1 MNCIT
6 CTRVKHPHSSKSKTH
21 PRRQFPW
28 QDLVQPNMKNL
39 IYWFT
44 VPNDWAVSDLSKI
57 PSSFCTLFLTRLR
70 KIMQTPLSA
79 GYIFQIGVLP
89 CTACRCTPG
98 SSSCTPRQGAG
109 GSRTRKK
116 EILLSMAELK
126 ISSHFQVLEL
136 SKM

>member
-39 IYWFT
+39 IQLFIM
-44 VPNDWAVSDLSKI
+44 SDLSKI

-79 GYIFQIGVLP
+79 GYILQIGVLP

-126 ISSHFQVLEL
+126 ISSLIQVLEL
-136 SKM
+136 SKK

>member
-1 MNCIT
+1 M
-6 CTRVKHPHSSKSKTH
+6 KHPHSSKSKTH

-28 QDLVQPNMKNL
+28 QDLVQPNMKNI
-39 IYWFT
+39 IYLYI
-44 VPNDWAVSDLSKI
+44 VPNDWAVSDHSKI
-57 PSSFCTLFLTRLR
+57 PASFCTLFLTMLR
-70 KIMQTPLSA
+70 MIMQTPLSA

-116 EILLSMAELK
+116 EILLSM
-126 ISSHFQVLEL
+126 S
-136 SKM
+136 

>member
-1 MNCIT
+1 M
-6 CTRVKHPHSSKSKTH
+6 
-21 PRRQFPW
+21 
-28 QDLVQPNMKNL
+28 LL
-39 IYWFT
+39 
-44 VPNDWAVSDLSKI
+44 
-57 PSSFCTLFLTRLR
+57 LTKLR
-70 KIMQTPLSA
+70 KTMQTSLSD
-79 GYIFQIGVLP
+79 GYIFQIEVSP

-126 ISSHFQVLEL
+126 ISSHIQVLEL